1 MPAAA
6 TTTRVTL
13 TINAANKTISNV
25 ARARGLVTI
34 TTSAA
39 HGYIPGQK
47 VSVDATTNSSLDG
60 TFMILDTPS
69 GTTFRYR
76 QISELEIRAGY
87 PALPSDIASVA
98 DTGTVIGI
106 RTIVLPN
113 GRAYTTSGSAQT
125 AVLTGDEYARL
136 DPNLVGAVPAL
147 FTDATP

>member
-1 MPAAA
+1 MAAVA

-25 ARARGLVTI
+25 ALARGIATI

-39 HGYIPGQK
+39 HGYIAGQK
-47 VSVDATTNSSLDG
+47 VTIAATTNTGLNG

-76 QISELEIRAGY
+76 LLTQLEIRGGF
-87 PALPSDIASVA
+87 PALPADIASGA
-98 DTGTVIGI
+98 DTGTTVGI
-106 RTIVLPN
+106 RTVVLPN
-113 GRAYTTSGSAQT
+113 RRSYTTSGSAQT
-125 AVLTGDEYARL
+125 AVLTADEYARL
-136 DPNLVGAVPAL
+136 DPALVGAAPAL